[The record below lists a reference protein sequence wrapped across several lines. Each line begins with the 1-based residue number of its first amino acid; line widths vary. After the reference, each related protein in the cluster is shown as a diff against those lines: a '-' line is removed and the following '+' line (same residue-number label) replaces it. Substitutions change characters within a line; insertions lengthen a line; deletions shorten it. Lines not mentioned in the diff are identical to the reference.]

1 MKSLKKGECDT
12 NFIADNPQLF
22 DITAR
27 SDEEYRILKFIGE
40 KVVNETKGKKKEY
53 DVPDIPNYNFFR
65 WIKWY

>member
-40 KVVNETKGKKKEY
+40 KVVNETKGKKKR
-53 DVPDIPNYNFFR
+53 I
-65 WIKWY
+65 